1 MFGTNSYGYGGYGYN
16 SNPLGQLFGFGAAE
30 GVLILVAFIAAIVLT
45 VMGYKRFISDKNE
58 LHLSFKDKKSWG
70 PFLRFDILL
79 IDKILKALYI
89 FNALFIL
96 FACASVALSSLSF
109 GFGAFLGSLVGM
121 ALLCIVLEI
130 LLRVGYEFAIL
141 NVMIARNTSDIRRKL
156 FSDASSAP
164 ATPAPAPT
172 PSPAPVAPVAPAPAP
187 EAPVAPAPK
196 PAPAPAPEASV
207 ASAPEPVPTPEPDAF
222 ETAPTTVLDRSNQVP
237 ADSAPV
243 APTEVA
249 PKASFCPNCG
259 APVEPGDH
267 FCGECGHKLD

>member
-1 MFGTNSYGYGGYGYN
+1 MFGNNSYGYGGYGYN
-16 SNPLGQLFGFGAAE
+16 SNPFDQLLGFGSAF
-30 GVLILVAFIAAIVLT
+30 GVLMFIAFIAAIVLT
-45 VMGYKRFISDKNE
+45 VMGYKRFVSDKNE

-89 FNALFIL
+89 FNALFVL

-187 EAPVAPAPK
+187 ES
-196 PAPAPAPEASV
+196 APAPAPE
-207 ASAPEPVPTPEPDAF
+207 PVSTPEPDAF
-222 ETAPTTVLDRSNQVP
+222 ETAPTTVLDRS
-237 ADSAPV
+237 
-243 APTEVA
+243 
-249 PKASFCPNCG
+249 
-259 APVEPGDH
+259 
-267 FCGECGHKLD
+267 

>member
-1 MFGTNSYGYGGYGYN
+1 MFGINSYGYGGYGYN

-79 IDKILKALYI
+79 IDKILKVLYI
-89 FNALFIL
+89 FNALFVL

-130 LLRVGYEFAIL
+130 LLRVGYEFAML

-187 EAPVAPAPK
+187 EAPVA
-196 PAPAPAPEASV
+196 
-207 ASAPEPVPTPEPDAF
+207 SAPEPVPTPEPDAF
-222 ETAPTTVLDRSNQVP
+222 ETVPTTVLDRSNQAP
-237 ADSAPV
+237 ADPAPV

>member
-1 MFGTNSYGYGGYGYN
+1 MFGINSYGYGGYGYD

-89 FNALFIL
+89 FNALFVL

-187 EAPVAPAPK
+187 ES
-196 PAPAPAPEASV
+196 APAPAPE
-207 ASAPEPVPTPEPDAF
+207 PVSTPEPDAF
-222 ETAPTTVLDRSNQVP
+222 ETAPTTVLDRSNQAP
-237 ADSAPV
+237 ADPAPV

>member
-1 MFGTNSYGYGGYGYN
+1 MFGINSYGYGGYGYN

-79 IDKILKALYI
+79 IDKILKVLYI
-89 FNALFIL
+89 FNALFVL

-130 LLRVGYEFAIL
+130 LLRVGYEFAML

-187 EAPVAPAPK
+187 EAPVA
-196 PAPAPAPEASV
+196 
-207 ASAPEPVPTPEPDAF
+207 SAPEPVPTPEPDAF
-222 ETAPTTVLDRSNQVP
+222 ETAPTTVLDRSNQAP
-237 ADSAPV
+237 ADPAPV

>member
-1 MFGTNSYGYGGYGYN
+1 MFGINSYGYGGYGYN

-58 LHLSFKDKKSWG
+58 FHLSFKDKKSWG

-130 LLRVGYEFAIL
+130 LLRVGYEFAML

-187 EAPVAPAPK
+187 EAPVA
-196 PAPAPAPEASV
+196 
-207 ASAPEPVPTPEPDAF
+207 SAPEPVPTPEPDAF
-222 ETAPTTVLDRSNQVP
+222 ETAPTTVLDRSNQAP
-237 ADSAPV
+237 ADPAPV

>member
-1 MFGTNSYGYGGYGYN
+1 MFGINSYGYGGYGYGG
-16 SNPLGQLFGFGAAE
+16 NPLGQLFGFGAAE

-187 EAPVAPAPK
+187 EAPVA
-196 PAPAPAPEASV
+196 
-207 ASAPEPVPTPEPDAF
+207 SAPEPVPTPEPDAF
-222 ETAPTTVLDRSNQVP
+222 ETAPTTVLDRSNQAP
-237 ADSAPV
+237 ADPAPV

>member
-164 ATPAPAPT
+164 ATPAPTPT

-187 EAPVAPAPK
+187 EPAP
-196 PAPAPAPEASV
+196 

-222 ETAPTTVLDRSNQVP
+222 ETAPTTVLDRSNQAP
-237 ADSAPV
+237 ADPAPV

>member
-58 LHLSFKDKKSWG
+58 LHLSFKDKESWG

-89 FNALFIL
+89 FNALFVL

-130 LLRVGYEFAIL
+130 LLRVGYEFAML

-156 FSDASSAP
+156 FSDASAAP
-164 ATPAPAPT
+164 ATPAPTPT

-187 EAPVAPAPK
+187 E
-196 PAPAPAPEASV
+196 PAPAPAPEPA
-207 ASAPEPVPTPEPDAF
+207 PTPEPDAF
-222 ETAPTTVLDRSNQVP
+222 ETAPTTVLDRSDQAP
-237 ADSAPV
+237 ADPAPV
-243 APTEVA
+243 APTEAA

>member
-1 MFGTNSYGYGGYGYN
+1 MFGINSYGYGGYGYGG
-16 SNPLGQLFGFGAAE
+16 NPLGQLFGFGAAE

-164 ATPAPAPT
+164 ATPAPAPA
-172 PSPAPVAPVAPAPAP
+172 PAPTPVAPVAPAPAP
-187 EAPVAPAPK
+187 EAPVAP
-196 PAPAPAPEASV
+196 E
-207 ASAPEPVPTPEPDAF
+207 PEPAPTPEPDAF
-222 ETAPTTVLDRSNQVP
+222 ETAPTTVLDRSDQAP
-237 ADSAPV
+237 ADPAPV
-243 APTEVA
+243 APTEVV

>member
-1 MFGTNSYGYGGYGYN
+1 M
-16 SNPLGQLFGFGAAE
+16 GQLFGFGAAE

-187 EAPVAPAPK
+187 EAPVA
-196 PAPAPAPEASV
+196 
-207 ASAPEPVPTPEPDAF
+207 SAPEPVPTPEPDAF
-222 ETAPTTVLDRSNQVP
+222 ETAPTTVLDRSNQAP
-237 ADSAPV
+237 ADPAPV

-249 PKASFCPNCG
+249 PKTSFCPNCG

>member
-1 MFGTNSYGYGGYGYN
+1 MFGINSYGYGGYGYD

-187 EAPVAPAPK
+187 EAPVA
-196 PAPAPAPEASV
+196 
-207 ASAPEPVPTPEPDAF
+207 SAPEPVPTPEPDAF
-222 ETAPTTVLDRSNQVP
+222 ETAPTTVLDRSNQAP
-237 ADSAPV
+237 ADPAPV
-243 APTEVA
+243 APTEAA

>member
-1 MFGTNSYGYGGYGYN
+1 MFGNNSYGYGGYGYN
-16 SNPLGQLFGFGAAE
+16 SNPFDQLLGFGSAF
-30 GVLILVAFIAAIVLT
+30 GVLMFIAFIAAIVLT

-58 LHLSFKDKKSWG
+58 LHLSFKDKESWG

-89 FNALFIL
+89 FSALLVL
-96 FACASVALSSLSF
+96 FGCAAGALSSLSF
-109 GFGAFLGSLVGM
+109 GFGAFLASLVGM
-121 ALLCIVLEI
+121 ALLCILLEI
-130 LLRVGYEFAIL
+130 LLRVGYEFAML

-187 EAPVAPAPK
+187 EAPVA
-196 PAPAPAPEASV
+196 
-207 ASAPEPVPTPEPDAF
+207 SAPEPVPTPEPDAF
-222 ETAPTTVLDRSNQVP
+222 ETAPTTVLDRSNQAP
-237 ADSAPV
+237 ADPAPV

>member
-1 MFGTNSYGYGGYGYN
+1 MFGINSYGYGGYGYD

-187 EAPVAPAPK
+187 EAPVA
-196 PAPAPAPEASV
+196 
-207 ASAPEPVPTPEPDAF
+207 SAPEPVPTPEPDAF
-222 ETAPTTVLDRSNQVP
+222 ETAPTTVLDRSNQAP
-237 ADSAPV
+237 ADPAPV

>member
-1 MFGTNSYGYGGYGYN
+1 MFGNNSYGYGGYGYN
-16 SNPLGQLFGFGAAE
+16 SNPFDQLLGFGSAF
-30 GVLILVAFIAAIVLT
+30 GVLMFIAFIAAIVLT

-58 LHLSFKDKKSWG
+58 LHLSFKDKESWG

-89 FNALFIL
+89 FSALLVL
-96 FACASVALSSLSF
+96 FGCAAGALSSLSF
-109 GFGAFLGSLVGM
+109 GFGAFLASLVGM
-121 ALLCIVLEI
+121 ALLCILLEI
-130 LLRVGYEFAIL
+130 LLRVGYEFAML

-156 FSDASSAP
+156 FSDAPAAP
-164 ATPAPAPT
+164 VA
-172 PSPAPVAPVAPAPAP
+172 PAPVAPVAPA
-187 EAPVAPAPK
+187 
-196 PAPAPAPEASV
+196 APAPAPEA
-207 ASAPEPVPTPEPDAF
+207 APEAPVVPEPAPTPEPDAF
-222 ETAPTTVLDRSNQVP
+222 ETAPTTVLDRSDQAP

>member
-1 MFGTNSYGYGGYGYN
+1 MFGINSYGYGGYGYD

-89 FNALFIL
+89 FSALLVL
-96 FACASVALSSLSF
+96 FGCAAGALSSLSF
-109 GFGAFLGSLVGM
+109 GFGAFLASLVGM
-121 ALLCIVLEI
+121 ALLCILLEI
-130 LLRVGYEFAIL
+130 LLRVGYEFAML

-156 FSDASSAP
+156 FSDASAAP
-164 ATPAPAPT
+164 AAPAPAPT

-187 EAPVAPAPK
+187 EAP
-196 PAPAPAPEASV
+196 V

-222 ETAPTTVLDRSNQVP
+222 ETAPTTVLDRSNQAP
-237 ADSAPV
+237 ADPAPV

-259 APVEPGDH
+259 AAVEPGDH

>member
-1 MFGTNSYGYGGYGYN
+1 MFGINSYGYGGYGYGG
-16 SNPLGQLFGFGAAE
+16 NPLGQLFGFGAAE

-58 LHLSFKDKKSWG
+58 LHLSFKDKESWG

-187 EAPVAPAPK
+187 EA
-196 PAPAPAPEASV
+196 SV
-207 ASAPEPVPTPEPDAF
+207 ASAPEPVPTSEPDAF
-222 ETAPTTVLDRSNQVP
+222 ETAPTTVLDRSNQAP
-237 ADSAPV
+237 ADPAPV

>member
-1 MFGTNSYGYGGYGYN
+1 MFGINSYGYGGYGYN

-58 LHLSFKDKKSWG
+58 LHLSFKDKESWG

-89 FNALFIL
+89 FNALFVL

-130 LLRVGYEFAIL
+130 LLRVGYEFAML

-187 EAPVAPAPK
+187 EPAP
-196 PAPAPAPEASV
+196 
-207 ASAPEPVPTPEPDAF
+207 ASAPEPVPTSEPDAF
-222 ETAPTTVLDRSNQVP
+222 ETAPTTVLDRSNQAP
-237 ADSAPV
+237 ADPAPV

-267 FCGECGHKLD
+267 FCGECGHKLG

>member
-1 MFGTNSYGYGGYGYN
+1 MFGINSYGYGGYGYN

-58 LHLSFKDKKSWG
+58 LHLSFKDKESWG

-89 FNALFIL
+89 FNALFVL

-130 LLRVGYEFAIL
+130 LLRVGYEFAML

-164 ATPAPAPT
+164 ATPAPTPT

-187 EAPVAPAPK
+187 EPAP
-196 PAPAPAPEASV
+196 
-207 ASAPEPVPTPEPDAF
+207 ASAPEPVPTSEPDAF
-222 ETAPTTVLDRSNQVP
+222 ETAPTTVLDRSNQAP
-237 ADSAPV
+237 ADPAPV

-267 FCGECGHKLD
+267 FCGECGHKLG

>member
-1 MFGTNSYGYGGYGYN
+1 MFGINSYGYGGYGYD

-89 FNALFIL
+89 FNALFVL

-187 EAPVAPAPK
+187 ES
-196 PAPAPAPEASV
+196 APAPAPE
-207 ASAPEPVPTPEPDAF
+207 PVSTPEPDAF
-222 ETAPTTVLDRSNQVP
+222 ETAPTTVLDRSDQAP
-237 ADSAPV
+237 ADPAPV
-243 APTEVA
+243 APTEAA

>member
-1 MFGTNSYGYGGYGYN
+1 MFGINSYGYGGYGYN

-187 EAPVAPAPK
+187 EAPVA
-196 PAPAPAPEASV
+196 
-207 ASAPEPVPTPEPDAF
+207 SAPEPVPTPEPDAF
-222 ETAPTTVLDRSNQVP
+222 ETAPTTVLDRSNQAP
-237 ADSAPV
+237 ADPAPV

>member
-1 MFGTNSYGYGGYGYN
+1 MFGINSYGYGGYGYN

-172 PSPAPVAPVAPAPAP
+172 P
-187 EAPVAPAPK
+187 ERH
-196 PAPAPAPEASV
+196 
-207 ASAPEPVPTPEPDAF
+207 
-222 ETAPTTVLDRSNQVP
+222 DRAQ
-237 ADSAPV
+237 
-243 APTEVA
+243 
-249 PKASFCPNCG
+249 
-259 APVEPGDH
+259 H
-267 FCGECGHKLD
+267 LGHQAQAL

>member
-1 MFGTNSYGYGGYGYN
+1 MFGINSYGYGGYGYN

-187 EAPVAPAPK
+187 EAPVA
-196 PAPAPAPEASV
+196 
-207 ASAPEPVPTPEPDAF
+207 SAPEPVPTPEPDAF
-222 ETAPTTVLDRSNQVP
+222 ETAPTTVLDRSNQAP
-237 ADSAPV
+237 ADPAPV

-249 PKASFCPNCG
+249 PKTSFCPNCG

>member
-1 MFGTNSYGYGGYGYN
+1 MFGINSYGYGGYGYN

-121 ALLCIVLEI
+121 ALLCVVLEI

-187 EAPVAPAPK
+187 EAPVA
-196 PAPAPAPEASV
+196 
-207 ASAPEPVPTPEPDAF
+207 SAPEPVPTPEPDAF
-222 ETAPTTVLDRSNQVP
+222 ETAPTTVLDRSNQAP
-237 ADSAPV
+237 ADPAPV

>member
-1 MFGTNSYGYGGYGYN
+1 MFGINSYGYGGYGYD

-89 FNALFIL
+89 FNALFVL

-164 ATPAPAPT
+164 GTPAPAQT

-187 EAPVAPAPK
+187 EAP
-196 PAPAPAPEASV
+196 V

-222 ETAPTTVLDRSNQVP
+222 ETAPTTVLDRSNQAP
-237 ADSAPV
+237 ADPAPV

>member
-1 MFGTNSYGYGGYGYN
+1 MFGINSYGYGGYGYN

-187 EAPVAPAPK
+187 EAPVA
-196 PAPAPAPEASV
+196 
-207 ASAPEPVPTPEPDAF
+207 SAPEPVPTPEPDAF

-237 ADSAPV
+237 ADPAPV

>member
-58 LHLSFKDKKSWG
+58 LHLSFKDKESWG

-89 FNALFIL
+89 FNALFVL

-156 FSDASSAP
+156 FSDASAAP
-164 ATPAPAPT
+164 AAPTAPAPA
-172 PSPAPVAPVAPAPAP
+172 PAPVAPAPVVPVAPAAPAPAP
-187 EAPVAPAPK
+187 EAAPEAPVAP
-196 PAPAPAPEASV
+196 E
-207 ASAPEPVPTPEPDAF
+207 PEPAPTPEPDAF
-222 ETAPTTVLDRSNQVP
+222 ETAPTTVLDRSDQAP
-237 ADSAPV
+237 ADPAPV
-243 APTEVA
+243 APTEAA

>member
-1 MFGTNSYGYGGYGYN
+1 MFGNNSYGYGGYGYN
-16 SNPLGQLFGFGAAE
+16 SNPFDQLLGFGSAF
-30 GVLILVAFIAAIVLT
+30 GVLMFIAFIAAIVLT

-58 LHLSFKDKKSWG
+58 LHLSFKDKESWG

-89 FNALFIL
+89 FNALFVL

-187 EAPVAPAPK
+187 ES
-196 PAPAPAPEASV
+196 APAPAPE
-207 ASAPEPVPTPEPDAF
+207 PVSTPEPDAF
-222 ETAPTTVLDRSNQVP
+222 ETAPTTVLDRSNQAP
-237 ADSAPV
+237 ADPAPV